1 MAEHNTDPFH
11 WWCDHKRQFPILSEL
26 ARRFLIIPATSVPS
40 EWLFSDAG
48 NNMTNKRTTISP
60 KIFKECIFLKRN
72 NCIINSFKW
81 IFILIKIITIILIH
95 INVFYFLPEIIVK
108 K

>member
-1 MAEHNTDPFH
+1 MQLFAINCINILLDERITPVAEHNTDPFH
-11 WWCDHKRQFPILSEL
+11 WWRNHKKQFPILSEL

-60 KIFKECIFLKRN
+60 KIFRECIFLKRN
-72 NCIINSFKW
+72 NCIINSFK
-81 IFILIKIITIILIH
+81 
-95 INVFYFLPEIIVK
+95 
-108 K
+108 

>member
-1 MAEHNTDPFH
+1 MQLFSCIVINCINILLDERITLVAEHNTDPFH

-26 ARRFLIIPATSVPS
+26 ARMFLIIPTTSVPS
-40 EWLFSDAG
+40 ERLFSDAG

-72 NCIINSFKW
+72 NCIINSFK
-81 IFILIKIITIILIH
+81 
-95 INVFYFLPEIIVK
+95 
-108 K
+108 

>member
-1 MAEHNTDPFH
+1 MQLFSCIVINCINILLDERITPVAEHNTDPFH
-11 WWCDHKRQFPILSEL
+11 WWRDHKKQFPILSEL

-40 EWLFSDAG
+40 ERLFSDAG

-60 KIFKECIFLKRN
+60 RMYFFK
-72 NCIINSFKW
+72 
-81 IFILIKIITIILIH
+81 
-95 INVFYFLPEIIVK
+95 K